1 MIIDGKKI
9 AEDLR
14 QNLKKEI
21 SNLKTNI
28 KPYNNLDKPNKV
40 VRFPLFPFVDM
51 SCFSII

>member
-28 KPYNNLDKPNKV
+28 KYTYIRGTLKKS
-40 VRFPLFPFVDM
+40 FQ
-51 SCFSII
+51 I